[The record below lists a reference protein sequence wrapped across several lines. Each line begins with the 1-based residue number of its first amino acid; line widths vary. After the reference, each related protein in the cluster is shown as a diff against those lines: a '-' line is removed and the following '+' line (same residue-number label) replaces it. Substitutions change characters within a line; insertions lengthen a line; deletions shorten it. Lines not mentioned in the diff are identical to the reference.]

1 MVPCGRAQL
10 NTATTGPAGSV
21 EDVREFWNTEA
32 CGTHFVTRYAS
43 DREFFS
49 RYRAFRYRTEWHI
62 PAFARFAQAAGKD
75 VLEVGCGNGVDGLM
89 FARHG
94 ARYTGID
101 LTAEAVNAT
110 QRHFATEGMQGR
122 FRQENCERL
131 GFPDESFDVVYS
143 FGVLHHTPRP
153 AQAISEVHRVLKPGG
168 VARVMLY
175 HRHSFNYYIRILG
188 FMRARALLEV
198 ARRFKHWNDDR
209 QREAASTAIRG
220 VRGNESRQVWDIHYR
235 NFLRQGW
242 RYFRAR
248 NFVHHCTDGPEC
260 PFAFVYSAREARRL
274 FSQFRSVRTSVGHFP
289 LNKYLGAR
297 REPLAL
303 ERLLARTLGWHLLI
317 EARK

>member
-175 HRHSFNYYIRILG
+175 HRHSFNYHVRILG
-188 FMRARALLEV
+188 WMRTRAMLHALARAGRWERD
-198 ARRFKHWNDDR
+198 RRDM
-209 QREAASTAIRG
+209 QAGGLRG
-220 VRGNESRQVWDIHYR
+220 VRGNESREVWDIHYR
-235 NFLRQGW
+235 NFLRTGW
-242 RYFRAR
+242 SYFAAR

-260 PFAFVYSAREARRL
+260 PFAFTYSARDAREL
-274 FSQFRSVRTSVGHFP
+274 FGQFRSVQTSVGHFP
-289 LNKYLGAR
+289 LNKYPGAR
-297 REPLAL
+297 FIPRGVEH
-303 ERLLARTLGWHLLI
+303 LLARTAGWHLLI
-317 EARK
+317 TAIK